1 MPKSSGWRSHRSGI
15 VALSLTA
22 PYRSR
27 MQRLP
32 LQLLMQFWSTLGVSK
47 IRSSLSANYVASPL
61 GCSSACQTNISLSSI
76 IRIPLLHYY
85 HRTFQLGCA
94 TMGKKDWALER
105 NLILMTRGKLRRL
118 AADIDRN
125 VTVGYTGLLAG
136 PLSNRRRCRRASE
149 RWPRFRRKR
158 LRVLGANQ

>member
-1 MPKSSGWRSHRSGI
+1 MPKSSGCRYCRN
-15 VALSLTA
+15 
-22 PYRSR
+22 R
-27 MQRLP
+27 P
-32 LQLLMQFWSTLGVSK
+32 LRFTDVTFTIATSNAVLEHLGSQQNQIFFVSELCRIATRVFITVPNK
-47 IRSSLSANYVASPL
+47 YFPIEHHT
-61 GCSSACQTNISLSSI
+61 G
-76 IRIPLLHYY
+76 IPLLHYY

-94 TMGKKDWALER
+94 TMGEKDWALER